1 VNFLATVD
9 GRSAR
14 VEVKPRED
22 GYLVTIDGR
31 PLPIDV
37 EATGPSTLHLLV
49 EGRGY
54 DVGLARQPTGYQV
67 ELPGGSWQVELAPA
81 SSGRTV
87 PIGRASTGPVRL
99 TAPMP
104 GRVVRVMVTA
114 GERVAAGAGLV
125 VVEAMKMENELRAPR
140 AGRVH
145 QLEVQEG
152 QTVEAGSLLA
162 VLE

>member
-1 VNFLATVD
+1 VIFQATVS

-14 VEVKPRED
+14 VEVKPREG

-37 EATGPSTLHLLV
+37 ESTGPNTLHLLI
-49 EGRGY
+49 EGRGF

-67 ELPGGSWQVELAPA
+67 ELPSGSWQVQLAPA
-81 SSGRTV
+81 SSGRTA
-87 PIGRASTGPVRL
+87 PTGKAGTSPVRV

-104 GRVVRVMVTA
+104 GRVVRVMVKA

-140 AGRVH
+140 DGRV
-145 QLEVQEG
+145 QKLEVQEG
-152 QTVEAGSLLA
+152 QTVEAGTLLT